1 MNRWN
6 MLDDIS
12 RLINY
17 PNENYKNYL
26 SEFSIKLKTADEI
39 RPIEISESIPKEVL
53 KSLTEK
59 YIEFHNSIKN
69 LSREELEELYTQTFD
84 INPVS
89 SLEIGWHLFGETY
102 ERGTFLVKMRETLR
116 ELAVEESS
124 ELPDHITHVLLA
136 ISRMESEERSEFS
149 EMFLVPALNK
159 IIAAFEGKDN
169 PYENLLKIISILIKV
184 NSTSKLGVN

>member
-1 MNRWN
+1 MTRQK
-6 MLDDIS
+6 MFDELS

-17 PNENYKNYL
+17 PNENYKDFL
-26 SEFSIKLKTADEI
+26 SEFKINLKTANEFYSAKNSD
-39 RPIEISESIPKEVL
+39 SIPKENL
-53 KSLTEK
+53 QSITER
-59 YIEFHNSIKN
+59 YIEFYNSMKN

-124 ELPDHITHVLLA
+124 ELPDHITHILLA
-136 ISRMESEERSEFS
+136 ISRMEGEEQSEFS
-149 EMFLVPALNK
+149 EIFLAPALNK
-159 IIAAFEGKDN
+159 IIDAFEGKNN
-169 PYENLLKIISILIKV
+169 PYENLLRIISILIKV
-184 NSTSKLGVN
+184 NRTSELGVI

>member
-1 MNRWN
+1 MFDE
-6 MLDDIS
+6 LS

-17 PNENYKNYL
+17 PNENYRK
-26 SEFSIKLKTADEI
+26 I
-39 RPIEISESIPKEVL
+39 
-53 KSLTEK
+53 LTEFK
-59 YIEFHNSIKN
+59 TQLEEINTSGSEENSSDFSTDTLRYVNESYERFYNSIKY

-124 ELPDHITHVLLA
+124 ELPDHITHILLA
-136 ISRMESEERSEFS
+136 ISRMEGEEQSEFS
-149 EMFLVPALNK
+149 EMFLAPALNK
-159 IIAAFEGKDN
+159 IIDAFEGKSN
-169 PYENLLKIISILIKV
+169 PYENLLRIISILIKV
-184 NSTSKLGVN
+184 NHTSELGVN